1 MSVKSQATPFGT
13 VHVTATGPADK
24 EPQIKARVTRNAKA
38 LGLIPVSRRSH
49 VIGDTVSVFTIYRRS
64 A

>member
-1 MSVKSQATPFGT
+1 MIKSQVTPFGS
-13 VHVTATGPADK
+13 VHVTATGPASK
-24 EPQIKARVTRNAKA
+24 ESQIKARVTRNSKA

-49 VIGDTVSVFTIYRRS
+49 VIGDTVTVFGIYRRQ